1 MINIKKFEKTAVEV
15 EKIVKI
21 LIKNKN
27 TIIIPTFNLNF
38 PKTKKTSNE
47 EKFITTG
54 YLSKFLIKKFD
65 FIRTSKPI
73 YNYAV
78 IGPNAKKILNLK
90 QSTSWGKDSVL
101 RFLSENTKT
110 IGIGVNTSVYEFTWV
125 TIHSCEE
132 YLKVPYRFFKTFYGR
147 NAINN
152 KKVKEKMFVRHLD
165 EKEQNLK
172 QKKILKNLV
181 DKKKLIVVK
190 SNYVDYSILYLKNY
204 YLDNLKHIKKI
215 IKDIK

>member
-1 MINIKKFEKTAVEV
+1 MFNVKKFERTVAEF
-15 EKIVKI
+15 EKVVKI

-54 YLSKFLIKKFD
+54 YLSKFLLKKFD
-65 FIRTSKPI
+65 FLRTSKPM

-78 IGPNAKKILNLK
+78 TGPDAKKILKLK
-90 QSTSWGKDSVL
+90 QSTAWGKDSVL
-101 RFLSENTKT
+101 RFLSENSKT
-110 IGIGVNTSVYEFTWV
+110 IGIGVNTSVHEFTWV

-132 YLKVPYRFFKTFYGR
+132 YLKVPYRFFKTFYGK
-147 NAINN
+147 NTITN
-152 KKVKEKMFVRHLD
+152 KKVKEKMFVRHLN
-165 EKEQNLK
+165 EKKQNLK
-172 QKKILKNLV
+172 QEKIFKNLV

-190 SNYVDYSILYLKNY
+190 GSYVDYSVIYLKNY

-215 IKDIK
+215 IKTIR